1 MDREKKRL
9 RKSWKYDPRRHRSK
23 NYTIYST
30 YLLRY
35 GIVLV
40 PAGIG
45 CIINGR
51 ERGKGCSADTADR
64 LSADLGT
71 STTDIFVQR
80 SRTLKWNID
89 GALEQCPR
97 PNVFFFF
104 LFPFPFFRS
113 MIMRLQPADI
123 ESRMKY
129 RRDGGKINSRLLFEG
144 TGGNWKYSYNDFYI
158 VTFIRKFTR
167 YKTNISSIIFVK
179 TSSTFFRKTIFIL
192 SHFSDSIS
200 KTFYHV
206 TISTLLFHSIYSVER
221 SCLKSSYI
229 SKFYFF

>member
-1 MDREKKRL
+1 
-9 RKSWKYDPRRHRSK
+9 
-23 NYTIYST
+23 
-30 YLLRY
+30 
-35 GIVLV
+35 
-40 PAGIG
+40 
-45 CIINGR
+45 
-51 ERGKGCSADTADR
+51 
-64 LSADLGT
+64 
-71 STTDIFVQR
+71 
-80 SRTLKWNID
+80 
-89 GALEQCPR
+89 
-97 PNVFFFF
+97 
-104 LFPFPFFRS
+104 

-229 SKFYFF
+229 SKSYFF

>member
-1 MDREKKRL
+1 
-9 RKSWKYDPRRHRSK
+9 
-23 NYTIYST
+23 
-30 YLLRY
+30 
-35 GIVLV
+35 
-40 PAGIG
+40 
-45 CIINGR
+45 
-51 ERGKGCSADTADR
+51 
-64 LSADLGT
+64 
-71 STTDIFVQR
+71 
-80 SRTLKWNID
+80 
-89 GALEQCPR
+89 
-97 PNVFFFF
+97 
-104 LFPFPFFRS
+104 

-144 TGGNWKYSYNDFYI
+144 TGNWKYSYNDFYI

-229 SKFYFF
+229 SKSYFF